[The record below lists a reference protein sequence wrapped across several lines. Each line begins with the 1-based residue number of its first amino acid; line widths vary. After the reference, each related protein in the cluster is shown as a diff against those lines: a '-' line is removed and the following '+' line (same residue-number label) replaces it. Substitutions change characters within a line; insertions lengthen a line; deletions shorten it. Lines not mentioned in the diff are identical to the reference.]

1 MLISG
6 TWLGAAR
13 YYASNFEIFKKIV
26 NSFDPDDSAAIK
38 QCQQI
43 LLKPEIAGQLAYITS
58 HYLQIKYSITKLE
71 ENGLPLT
78 ESLKVIEDLDDN
90 LPIGGDVAKEVK
102 QKLKA
107 VLSKNEGYKTLSTIS
122 KILAGNEATFVSDIE
137 QKLSPVEVANFKF
150 APVTTCDV
158 ERSFSVY
165 NTFLADNRRSFN
177 FENLKKVFVI
187 RCNAS
192 L

>member
-1 MLISG
+1 M
-6 TWLGAAR
+6 
-13 YYASNFEIFKKIV
+13 
-26 NSFDPDDSAAIK
+26 
-38 QCQQI
+38 
-43 LLKPEIAGQLAYITS
+43 
-58 HYLQIKYSITKLE
+58 
-71 ENGLPLT
+71 PLT

-107 VLSKNEGYKTLSTIS
+107 VLSKNEGYKTLSIIS

>member
-1 MLISG
+1 MPLLFRVC
-6 TWLGAAR
+6 TW
-13 YYASNFEIFKKIV
+13 
-26 NSFDPDDSAAIK
+26 
-38 QCQQI
+38 
-43 LLKPEIAGQLAYITS
+43 AGDLFFSHFHDNTS

-107 VLSKNEGYKTLSTIS
+107 VLSKNEGYKTLSIIS

-150 APVTTCDV
+150 TPVTTCDV

-192 L
+192 LYLNF

>member
-58 HYLQIKYSITKLE
+58 IT
-71 ENGLPLT
+71 
-78 ESLKVIEDLDDN
+78 
-90 LPIGGDVAKEVK
+90 
-102 QKLKA
+102 
-107 VLSKNEGYKTLSTIS
+107 
-122 KILAGNEATFVSDIE
+122 F
-137 QKLSPVEVANFKF
+137 
-150 APVTTCDV
+150 
-158 ERSFSVY
+158 R
-165 NTFLADNRRSFN
+165 
-177 FENLKKVFVI
+177 
-187 RCNAS
+187 
-192 L
+192 